1 MSSFQQL
8 PHTYCSWMPLMH
20 SMPDEPMYHW
30 SPDIGKLS
38 LPHIYSLHLSEYK
51 YHFPTYFYIL
61 LTFLH
66 RILTGSADLAVFV
79 PLHPDYPE
87 QIADHPVPARNLPL
101 RSHPSL
107 PLYLNSSF
115 PLLHLKRIIPPFR
128 SLPPGTDI
136 DTSSSCITVLTLHLC
151 FPSSSP
157 FHYSN
162 KYCICLSLSV
172 INR

>member
-1 MSSFQQL
+1 
-8 PHTYCSWMPLMH
+8 MH
-20 SMPDEPMYHW
+20 SKPAEPVYPQN
-30 SPDIGKLS
+30 PDIDTLS
-38 LPHIYSLHLSEYK
+38 SPHNGLLHLSGYK
-51 YHFPTYFYIL
+51 YPLSIYHYSHPMRPHKTS
-61 LTFLH
+61 TDP
-66 RILTGSADLAVFV
+66 ADLLISVS
-79 PLHPDYPE
+79 LHPDCPE

-136 DTSSSCITVLTLHLC
+136 DTSSPCITVLTLHLC

-172 INR
+172 TNR